1 MVGRKAND
9 STGSIGKSRTKQ
21 GFVFFYSTGCAGH
34 QCGKV
39 IVENEDIF
47 VIRIA
52 QSASAFIACAYI
64 TIGIM
69 RWPDGVVGP
78 ILLPLPWPFGPMR
91 GYQNPFI
98 FQWVETTVGLL
109 MQRHRAVSNQSAGT
123 RF

>member
-1 MVGRKAND
+1 MRAGATHHRALIFENLDIGISGGKLCFLRGPRVDQYADIAQWHFRQGFAMVGRKAND

-52 QSASAFIACAYI
+52 
-64 TIGIM
+64 
-69 RWPDGVVGP
+69 
-78 ILLPLPWPFGPMR
+78 
-91 GYQNPFI
+91 
-98 FQWVETTVGLL
+98 
-109 MQRHRAVSNQSAGT
+109 
-123 RF
+123 